1 MTIADLGAIQRSQ
14 TDVLQ
19 AIQAQVSAVAVNTG
33 RLQELVNVQGAQVAI
48 LREGFTQVIKRQ
60 DTSEDTQQRMLS
72 VLELGPVPT

>member
-1 MTIADLGAIQRSQ
+1 M
-14 TDVLQ
+14 
-19 AIQAQVSAVAVNTG
+19 NTG